1 MQGIQFVVDDR
12 GDKTAVLIDLKK
24 YGDIWE
30 DIYDRLLAY
39 SRTDDPRESIESVRE
54 KLQQLGKL
62 DG

>member
-1 MQGIQFVVDDR
+1 MQGIQFVIDEK

-30 DIYDRLLAY
+30 DIYDRLLAQ
-39 SRTDDPRESIESVRE
+39 SRTDDPRDSIESVRE

-62 DG
+62 NG

>member
-24 YGDIWE
+24 HGDVWE
-30 DIYDRLLAY
+30 DIYDKLLAH
-39 SRTDDPRESIESVRE
+39 SRADDPRESIESVRE